1 MMAGAGVETSSEPPF
16 VTLVVGKDKPRGK
29 HAKVS
34 RKRRRDRKGPRE
46 VSPADKCR
54 RNGWRK
60 GTRLRGTYHE
70 SRCDPRARFFKIT
83 AIGTE
88 KVLAK
93 EYKPFLFPGEKV
105 TFGEE
110 LLPMFDPD
118 FIRWRKAR

>member
-1 MMAGAGVETSSEPPF
+1 MAGAGSGTSSEPPF

-29 HAKVS
+29 HVTVS
-34 RKRRRDRKGPRE
+34 RKRKRNRRGPQE
-46 VSPADKCR
+46 ESAADKCR
-54 RNGWRK
+54 RKGWRK

-70 SRCDPRARFFKIT
+70 SRCDPRARFFRIT

-110 LLPMFDPD
+110 LLPLFDL
-118 FIRWRKAR
+118 WSKAK